1 MQALR
6 RDIGWKAQVAL
17 GAAIAATAVLLLVS
31 LGGGPSASAKG
42 DATATASKSVT
53 VNMEHFKFVPKTIH
67 VAKGTR
73 VVFFNNSPHAK
84 HTATKK
90 GSFDTGT
97 IKPGLSAAVKFT
109 APGTYAYR
117 CTIHPEMR
125 GTIIVG

>member
-1 MQALR
+1 
-6 RDIGWKAQVAL
+6 
-17 GAAIAATAVLLLVS
+17 
-31 LGGGPSASAKG
+31 
-42 DATATASKSVT
+42 
-53 VNMEHFKFVPKTIH
+53 MEHFKFVPHTIH
-67 VAKGTR
+67 IAKATR